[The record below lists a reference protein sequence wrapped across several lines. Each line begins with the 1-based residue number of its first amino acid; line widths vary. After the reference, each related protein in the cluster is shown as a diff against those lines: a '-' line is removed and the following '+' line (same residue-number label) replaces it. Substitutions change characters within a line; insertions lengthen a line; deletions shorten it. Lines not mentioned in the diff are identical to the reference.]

1 MADFIDSITEGIKVY
16 EYHALLKPY
25 FRMLAV
31 LCSIGDSKQADR
43 INAVMTATLEAVRA
57 QSRYWY
63 ATKHCLN
70 LLIQTAKHHHT
81 VCGWLKEV
89 SQPACRG
96 RGVGGRVCDINA
108 CGTAGCAG
116 LSSTLGLGVGL
127 DHRQPLRAIAL
138 CPLDLARGCR
148 CPQATH
154 PRPRLVS
161 STACCAVPCRAG
173 LDRLL
178 CETHPLILFVLP
190 RFTAMMR
197 LRRAW

>member
-89 SQPACRG
+89 SQQACRG

-108 CGTAGCAG
+108 CGTAWLCRTLKHAGAGCGAG
-116 LSSTLGLGVGL
+116 SPTTTTC
-127 DHRQPLRAIAL
+127 HRPMPTR
-138 CPLDLARGCR
+138 
-148 CPQATH
+148 
-154 PRPRLVS
+154 PRPRMSLPTS
-161 STACCAVPCRAG
+161 HASKTKACEFNCLLC
-173 LDRLL
+173 RLL
-178 CETHPLILFVLP
+178 
-190 RFTAMMR
+190 
-197 LRRAW
+197 